1 MFLTTV
7 FNKNVEDGYKCL
19 QPVSMSLDQLQRY
32 ECCVADAVDIW
43 KKLLE
48 NFRDMGTEGHE
59 WLEVVEKRYENSV
72 PALWF
77 LAYLLHPSYGGD
89 ALTQKE
95 IKDAKSYAI
104 ENYPELMSD
113 FITYLSCKKE
123 DIITSFKKLGNCK
136 ASDYLKSLKITGEL
150 DDGISTLAM
159 KLLTLPPSSAAI
171 ERVFSTL
178 GFVHSDVRN
187 RLGQEKAVKLAF
199 VLRALPSDVV

>member
-1 MFLTTV
+1 
-7 FNKNVEDGYKCL
+7 
-19 QPVSMSLDQLQRY
+19 MSLDQLQRD
-32 ECCVADAVDIW
+32 ECCVPDAVDIW

-48 NFRDMGTEGHE
+48 NFRKMGTKGHE

-77 LAYLLHPSYGGD
+77 LALLLHPSYGGD

-95 IKDAKSYAI
+95 IKDAKSYAT

-113 FITYLSCKKE
+113 FITYLSCKK
-123 DIITSFKKLGNCK
+123 DTITSFKKLGNCK

-159 KLLTLPPSSAAI
+159 KLLTLPPSSAGI
-171 ERVFSTL
+171 ERVFPTL

-187 RLGQEKAVKLAF
+187 RLGQENAAKLAF
-199 VLRALPSDVV
+199 VLRALRSDVV